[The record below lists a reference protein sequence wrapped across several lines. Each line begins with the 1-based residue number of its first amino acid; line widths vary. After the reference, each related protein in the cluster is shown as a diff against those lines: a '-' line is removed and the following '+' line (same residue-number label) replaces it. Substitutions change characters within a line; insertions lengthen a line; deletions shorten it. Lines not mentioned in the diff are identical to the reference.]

1 VLFCKKKMATAE
13 QLKTLLKSHFDNNSE
28 RFNTIALQI
37 AANEAR
43 VGHSMLA
50 NEIKDL
56 VDKNKYTPIRI
67 LEFSPDLNDLVIA
80 SSPKTHIHELIGP
93 KVFHQRIDRILRE
106 YKQKEKIRKYGLH
119 NRRKILLAGSSGTGK
134 TMTASVI
141 AGELSLP
148 LYTVLMDKLITKFM
162 GETSAKLRQ
171 IFDLIGKHRGVYLFD
186 EFDAI
191 GAERAK
197 DNDVGEMRRVL
208 NAFLQFIENDDS
220 ESFIIA
226 ATNNINLL
234 DQALFRRFDDVIHY
248 NKPDDQLI
256 EMLIKNRLGMF
267 HGKYTT
273 TSIVGHAKGLSH
285 ADITRAC
292 DDAIKETILSDKKT
306 VTKDLLIQMLE
317 DRFLAYGER

>member
-1 VLFCKKKMATAE
+1 MATAE
-13 QLKTLLKSHFDNNSE
+13 QIKTLLKSHFDNNSE

-43 VGHSMLA
+43 IGHLSLA
-50 NEIKDL
+50 DKIKEL
-56 VDKNKYTPIRI
+56 VDKNKHTPVRI
-67 LEFSPDLNDLVIA
+67 LEFSPDLHDLVISA
-80 SSPKTHIHELIGP
+80 SPRTHIQELIVP
-93 KVFHQRIDRILRE
+93 KSFHDRIDRILRE
-106 YKQKEKIRKYGLH
+106 YKQKEKIRKFGLT
-119 NRRKILLAGSSGTGK
+119 NRRKILLAGSPGTGK

-171 IFDLIGKHRGVYLFD
+171 IFDFIKKHRGVYLFD

-191 GAERAK
+191 GSERAK

-208 NAFLQFIENDDS
+208 NAFLQFIEHDES

-234 DQALFRRFDDVIHY
+234 DQALFRRFDDVILY
-248 NKPDDQLI
+248 DKPDLSLI
-256 EMLIKNRLGMF
+256 EKLIKNRLGSF
-267 HGKYTT
+267 QGKFT
-273 TSIVGHAKGLSH
+273 IVSVVSHAKGLSH
-285 ADITRAC
+285 AEITQAC
-292 DDAIKETILSDKKT
+292 DDAIKEAILIDKKT
-306 VTKDLLIQMLE
+306 VTKNLLIQMLE
-317 DRFLAYGER
+317 DRFLAYGGK

>member
-1 VLFCKKKMATAE
+1 MASAE
-13 QLKTLLKSHFDNNSE
+13 QLKTLLRSHFDNNSE

-43 VGHSMLA
+43 IGHTSLA
-50 NEIKDL
+50 VEIREL
-56 VDKNKYTPIRI
+56 IDKNKHTPARI
-67 LEFSPDLNDLVIA
+67 IEFSPDLLDLVIS
-80 SSPKTHIHELIGP
+80 SSPKTHLQELIVP
-93 KVFHQRIDRILRE
+93 KSFYDRINRILRE
-106 YKQKEKIRKYGLH
+106 YKQKEKIRKFGLN
-119 NRRKILLAGSSGTGK
+119 NRRKILLSGPPGTGK

-171 IFDLIGKHRGVYLFD
+171 IFTFISKHRGVYLFD

-191 GAERAK
+191 GTERAK

-208 NAFLQFIENDDS
+208 NAFLQFIEHDES

-226 ATNNINLL
+226 ATNNLNLL

-248 NKPDDQLI
+248 HKPDEKLI
-256 EMLIKNRLGMF
+256 ELLIKNRLGLF
-267 HGKYTT
+267 HGKFSTN
-273 TSIVGHAKGLSH
+273 SIVPYAKGLSH
-285 ADITRAC
+285 GEITLC
-292 DDAIKETILSDKKT
+292 KIKLKQKKKILKEP
-306 VTKDLLIQMLE
+306 V
-317 DRFLAYGER
+317 

>member
-1 VLFCKKKMATAE
+1 MATAE
-13 QLKTLLKSHFDNNSE
+13 QIKTLLKSHFDNNSE

-43 VGHSMLA
+43 VGHNSLA
-50 NEIKDL
+50 NEIKEL
-56 VDKNKYTPIRI
+56 VDKNKYTPVRI
-67 LEFSPDLNDLVIA
+67 LEFFPDLHDLVISA
-80 SSPKTHIHELIGP
+80 SPKTHIHELIVP
-93 KVFHQRIDRILRE
+93 KSFHDRINRILRE
-106 YKQKEKIRKYGLH
+106 YKQKEKIKKFGLT
-119 NRRKILLAGSSGTGK
+119 NRRKILLAGSPGTGK

-171 IFDLIGKHRGVYLFD
+171 IFDFIKKHRGVYLFD

-191 GAERAK
+191 GTERAK

-208 NAFLQFIENDDS
+208 NAFLQFIEHDDS

-226 ATNNINLL
+226 ATNNLNLL

-248 NKPDDQLI
+248 NKPDEILI
-256 EMLIKNRLGMF
+256 EKLIKNRLGSF
-267 HGKYTT
+267 HGKFN
-273 TSIVGHAKGLSH
+273 TSVIISHAMGLSH
-285 ADITRAC
+285 AEITQAC
-292 DDAIKETILSDKKT
+292 DDSIKETILLDKKA

-317 DRFLAYGER
+317 DRHLAYGGK